1 MLMPRVIESIEDA
14 SKKCEHCQSEDVG
27 KPAGVP
33 YIFCYSCMRLLDEIK
48 QKNGTDRSETEAVV
62 KPWNFTEV

>member
-1 MLMPRVIESIEDA
+1 MPKIIESVQDA
-14 SKKCEHCQSEDVG
+14 PKECENCQSEDVG
-27 KPAGVP
+27 QPTGIP